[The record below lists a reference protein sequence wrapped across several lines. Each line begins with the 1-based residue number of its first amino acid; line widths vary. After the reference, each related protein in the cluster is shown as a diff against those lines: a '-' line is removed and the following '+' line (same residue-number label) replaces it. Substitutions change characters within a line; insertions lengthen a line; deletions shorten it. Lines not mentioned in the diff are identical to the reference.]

1 MELETKHLILHP
13 LTDNDAAA
21 LFSYRS
27 DPSVYR
33 FHNWKPMSVEDAIKF
48 IENSSFTD
56 TLRKGRWN
64 QLGIYQKES
73 GQMIGD
79 VGIHPFE
86 EKQTE
91 IGFTISPQ
99 YQQKGFG
106 VQAVARILKYLFR
119 ENHFYR
125 IIARTHPQN
134 EGSINLLKRLGFRQ
148 EGHFTKSTY
157 IDGVWQD
164 DLFFAILDQEYPENI

>member
-1 MELETKHLILHP
+1 MELETKNLVLRP
-13 LTDNDAAA
+13 LSVKDATA

-33 FHNWKPMSVEDAIKF
+33 FHNWKPMSVEDADKF
-48 IENSSFTD
+48 IENSVFTD
-56 TLRKGRWN
+56 ALRNGRWN

-73 GQMIGD
+73 GLMIGD
-79 VGIHPFE
+79 IGIHPFE
-86 EKQTE
+86 GNQTE

-99 YQQKGFG
+99 FQQKGFG
-106 VQAVARILKYLFR
+106 VEAVARILKYLFM
-119 ENHFYR
+119 ESHFYR

-148 EGHFTKSTY
+148 EGHFSKSTY
-157 IDGVWQD
+157 IDGIWQD
-164 DLFFAILDQEYPENI
+164 DLFFAILDQEYQDKS